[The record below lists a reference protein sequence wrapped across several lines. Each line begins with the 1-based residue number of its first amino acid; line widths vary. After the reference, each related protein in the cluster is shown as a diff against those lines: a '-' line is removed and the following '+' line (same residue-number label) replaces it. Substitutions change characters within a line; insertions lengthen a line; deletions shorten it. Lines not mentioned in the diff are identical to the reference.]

1 MGMRFRLRK
10 WFYDLNTNLLFLP
23 ALELLALL
31 GAGVLLPIVER
42 AGAETSL
49 GTLSRWL
56 APEPASAQ
64 LLLATAAGAVMSV
77 VSVVYSILLV
87 ALSMLSM
94 QFSTRVLA
102 GFMRDRLSRVVLG
115 LFVGTFAYCLA
126 VVWATTSN
134 PPFVPGIAVTG
145 GLGLALVS
153 LGALVRFIDHI
164 VRSIQANVLVD
175 RIATEA
181 EAVLDA
187 VFPPDRVP
195 SVDPGPVGLDHVIRS
210 DRSGYIQL
218 VDVDS
223 LLAVGVR
230 VRLLR
235 PNGGFVANGAAL
247 LATSAPVD
255 ATQLLAC
262 VDIGPERTMQDDAE
276 FGFRQVV
283 DIALKALSPAV
294 NDPSTAAT
302 VVDHLGRLLLR
313 VVNRPLG
320 GAAYRQGTAEVWV
333 PQPTFADLLDLAM
346 EQIRQY
352 AASDMAVSLRCLRIL
367 GEVAEAAAD
376 PASRSRTLFHA
387 DRILQAVAGRFE
399 DADLDELRRRH
410 AQVASAAR

>member
-1 MGMRFRLRK
+1 MGARFRLRQ
-10 WFYDLNTNLLFLP
+10 WLYDLETNLLFVP
-23 ALELLALL
+23 AVELGLLL
-31 GAGVLLPIVER
+31 GAGVVLPLVER
-42 AGAETSL
+42 RYADAAL
-49 GTLSRWL
+49 GELSRWL

-64 LLLATAAGAVMSV
+64 LLLATVAGAIMSV

-126 VVWATTSN
+126 VVRATSSE
-134 PPFVPGIAVTG
+134 PRFVPGVAVTV
-145 GLGLALVS
+145 GLVLALVS
-153 LGALVRFIDHI
+153 LAALVRFIDHI

-181 EAVLDA
+181 ETVLDA
-187 VFPPDRVP
+187 VFPADRVAAT
-195 SVDPGPVGLDHVIRS
+195 DPGASGLDHVVRS

-218 VDVDS
+218 VDADG
-223 LLAVGVR
+223 LLASGRR
-230 VRLLR
+230 VRMLR
-235 PNGGFVANGAAL
+235 PNGAFVAQGAAL
-247 LATSAPVD
+247 LATD
-255 ATQLLAC
+255 AAAFDAALLRC
-262 VDIGPERTMQDDAE
+262 IDIGPERTMQDDVE

-313 VVNRPLG
+313 VVGRSLG
-320 GAAYRQGTAEVWV
+320 GALYRSSSAELWI
-333 PQPTFADLLDLAM
+333 PQPGFADLLDLSM

-352 AASDMAVSLRCLRIL
+352 GASDMAVSLRCLRVL
-367 GEVAEAAAD
+367 AEVAEAATD
-376 PASRSRTLFHA
+376 PERQKRARFHA
-387 DRILQAVAGRFE
+387 DRIVEAVGTRFAE
-399 DADLDELRRRH
+399 ADRDELQRRH
-410 AQVASAAR
+410 ARVVAACR

>member
-1 MGMRFRLRK
+1 MGTRFRLRK

-23 ALELLALL
+23 AVELLALL
-31 GAGVLLPIVER
+31 GAGVVLPIIER
-42 AGAETSL
+42 KFADTAL
-49 GTLSRWL
+49 GTVSRWL
-56 APEPASAQ
+56 ATEPASAQ
-64 LLLATAAGAVMSV
+64 LLLATVAGAVMSV

-126 VVWATTSN
+126 VVWTTTSE
-134 PPFVPGIAVTG
+134 PRFVPGIAVTV

-153 LGALVRFIDHI
+153 LAALVRFIDHI

-175 RIATEA
+175 RIAAEA

-187 VFPPDRVP
+187 VFPQGRGA
-195 SVDPGPVGLDHVIRS
+195 SVNPGADGLSHVIRS

-218 VDVDS
+218 VDGDG
-223 LLAVGVR
+223 LLASGLR

-235 PNGGFVANGAAL
+235 PNGGFVAQGAEL
-247 LATSAPVD
+247 LAVSAPCD
-255 ATQLLAC
+255 GAEMLAC

-320 GAAYRQGTAEVWV
+320 GVVSRSGSAELWV
-333 PQPTFADLLDLAM
+333 PQPSFADLLNLSM

-367 GEVAEAAAD
+367 GEIAEAATD
-376 PASRSRTLFHA
+376 PASRSRALFHA
-387 DRILQAVAGRFE
+387 DRILDAVGRKFE

-410 AQVASAAR
+410 ARVVTAAR